1 MRYLIV
7 KLMFILGGIMNKIKY
22 FEKEISYI
30 KNKERQDDIRY
41 LINLIPDYF
50 FKIPASSTGKYH
62 PKFASGEHGLV
73 KHTKVAVRIAYDLFE
88 TVTNFTDEDKD
99 LIIMALI
106 MHDSVK
112 KGMVEEEYTRF
123 DHPLLASKLIMENVK
138 NLKSNTDDI
147 RRMCMMIESHMGKWN
162 TNKYSK
168 VVLPIPKDE
177 YQRFVHRCDYMASRN
192 YLNVK
197 FEKLE
202 II

>member
-1 MRYLIV
+1 
-7 KLMFILGGIMNKIKY
+7 MNKIKY
-22 FEKEISYI
+22 FEKEIGYI
-30 KNKERQDDIRY
+30 KDKDKQEDIKY

-50 FKIPASSTGKYH
+50 FTIPASSTGKYH
-62 PKFASGEHGLV
+62 PKYASTVHGLV

-88 TVTNFTDEDKD
+88 TVNNFTECDKD

-138 NLKSNTDDI
+138 NLKSDTDDI
-147 RRMCMMIESHMGKWN
+147 RRICTMIESHMGKWN

-168 VVLPIPKDE
+168 VVLPLPKDE
-177 YQRFVHRCDYMASRN
+177 YQRFVHRCDYLASRN
-192 YLNVK
+192 YLNVR
-197 FEKLE
+197 FDKLN